1 MLSKRGVNKLC
12 RVMKRI
18 PVSLTLS
25 FALASALAL
34 SGCGQH
40 RQMAHSEALAASRNE
55 PYTLANG
62 DRLRVIVFGQDSL
75 SNSYTVDSVGHISM
89 PLIGTVGA
97 KGQTTKGLE
106 SQIAGKLRG
115 GFLRD
120 PKVSVEVEQ
129 YRPFFILGEVT
140 TSGQYPFVNG
150 MTVQTAVAIAG
161 GFQPR
166 ADRYVADVTRSI
178 NGEIVTGR
186 VPLETPVRPGDTITV
201 RERFF

>member
-1 MLSKRGVNKLC
+1 
-12 RVMKRI
+12 MKRI
-18 PVSLTLS
+18 VIPIIAAI
-25 FALASALAL
+25 ALAACSHGA
-34 SGCGQH
+34 QTV
-40 RQMAHSEALAASRNE
+40 RHSEAFMASLQE
-55 PYTLANG
+55 PYTLATG
-62 DRLRVIVFGQDSL
+62 DRLRVLVFGQDSL
-75 SNSYTVDSVGHISM
+75 SNTYTVDSQGHVSM
-89 PLIGTVGA
+89 PLIGTVSA
-97 KGQTTKGLE
+97 LGQTTKGLE
-106 SQIAGKLRG
+106 GQIAGKLRG

-166 ADRYVADVTRSI
+166 ADRYVAQVSRMIS
-178 NGEIVTGR
+178 GEVVTGK
-186 VPLETPVRPGDTITV
+186 VPLDTPVRPGDTITI

>member
-1 MLSKRGVNKLC
+1 
-12 RVMKRI
+12 MKRI
-18 PVSLTLS
+18 PAAIIVASLLLGGCAHQRLS
-25 FALASALAL
+25 
-34 SGCGQH
+34 
-40 RQMAHSEALAASRNE
+40 AHSELFAASGQE

-75 SNSYTVDSVGHISM
+75 SNSYSVDGAGQISM
-89 PLIGTVGA
+89 PLIGSVGA
-97 KGQTTKGLE
+97 HGQTTRALE
-106 SQIAGKLRG
+106 AVIAGRLRG
-115 GFLRD
+115 GYLRE

-129 YRPFFILGEVT
+129 YRPFFILGEIT
-140 TSGQYPFVNG
+140 QSGQYPYVNG

-178 NGEIVTGR
+178 NGEAVTGR
-186 VPLETPVRPGDTITV
+186 VPLDTAVRPGDTITI

>member
-1 MLSKRGVNKLC
+1 
-12 RVMKRI
+12 MKRNI
-18 PVSLTLS
+18 IIVAVAASLGLS
-25 FALASALAL
+25 ACSH
-34 SGCGQH
+34 H
-40 RQMAHSEALAASRNE
+40 RSFAHSEIFAASLQE

-75 SNSYTVDSVGHISM
+75 SNTYAVDSVGHISM
-89 PLIGTVGA
+89 PLIGSVGA
-97 KGQTTKGLE
+97 KGQTTKALE
-106 SQIAGKLRG
+106 QQIASRLRG
-115 GFLRD
+115 GFLRE

-166 ADRYVADVTRSI
+166 ADRYVAEVTRAI
-178 NGEIVTGR
+178 NGEVVSGK
-186 VPLETPVRPGDTITV
+186 VPLDTPVRPGDTITI

>member
-1 MLSKRGVNKLC
+1 
-12 RVMKRI
+12 MKRI
-18 PVSLTLS
+18 LIPLFLGASLVLT
-25 FALASALAL
+25 
-34 SGCGQH
+34 GCGH
-40 RQMAHSEALAASRNE
+40 HAKQMAHSELFAASLHE

-75 SNSYTVDSVGHISM
+75 SNTYTVDSVGHVSM
-89 PLIGTVGA
+89 PLIGSVSA
-97 KGQTTKGLE
+97 VGQTTKALE
-106 SQIAGKLRG
+106 SMIAGKLRA
-115 GFLRD
+115 GFLRE

-166 ADRYVADVTRSI
+166 ANRHVVDITRAI
-178 NGEIVTGR
+178 NGEVITGR
-186 VPLETPVRPGDTITV
+186 VPLDTPVRPGDTITI

>member
-1 MLSKRGVNKLC
+1 
-12 RVMKRI
+12 MKRI
-18 PVSLTLS
+18 LIILSVSTL
-25 FALASALAL
+25 LGLSAC
-34 SGCGQH
+34 SHH
-40 RQMAHSEALAASRNE
+40 RNFAHSEIFAASLHE

-62 DRLRVIVFGQDSL
+62 DRLRVIVFGQDAL
-75 SNSYTVDSVGHISM
+75 SNTYAVDSVGHISM
-89 PLIGTVGA
+89 PLIGSVAA

-106 SQIAGKLRG
+106 QQIAGKLRG
-115 GFLRD
+115 GFLRE

-166 ADRYVADVTRSI
+166 ADRYVAEVTRSI
-178 NGEIVTGR
+178 NGEVVSGK
-186 VPLETPVRPGDTITV
+186 VPLDTPVRPGDTITI

>member
-1 MLSKRGVNKLC
+1 
-12 RVMKRI
+12 MKRI
-18 PVSLTLS
+18 SIALVAASLS
-25 FALASALAL
+25 LA
-34 SGCGQH
+34 GCVQH
-40 RQMAHSEALAASRNE
+40 RQLAHSELFAASVQE

-75 SNSYTVDSVGHISM
+75 SNSYGVDSAGQISM
-89 PLIGTVGA
+89 PLIGTVMA
-97 KGQTTKGLE
+97 HGQTTRSLE
-106 SQIAGKLRG
+106 AAIAGRLRSG
-115 GFLRD
+115 YLRE

-140 TSGQYPFVNG
+140 QSGQYPFVSG

-166 ADRYVADVTRSI
+166 ADRYVADVTRQI
-178 NGEIVTGR
+178 NGEFVTGR
-186 VPLETPVRPGDTITV
+186 VPLDTPVRPGDTITI